1 MNDKKSL
8 STKEKIAIASS
19 TVIIVGAAIY
29 WGFQV
34 QNVMEL
40 LELAYG

>member
-1 MNDKKSL
+1 MSDKKSL
-8 STKEKIAIASS
+8 NTKEKIALASS
-19 TVIIVGAAIY
+19 VVIILGATIY

>member
-1 MNDKKSL
+1 MNDKESL
-8 STKEKIAIASS
+8 SIKEKIAIASS
-19 TVIIVGAAIY
+19 TVIIVGVVIY

>member
-1 MNDKKSL
+1 MNDKKML
-8 STKEKIAIASS
+8 STKEKIAMASS
-19 TVIIVGAAIY
+19 AVIIVGAVIY